1 MEQEMSK
8 VFQVTAT
15 PDHGFWFLEFPKTTD
30 WVTTAADVSDIQV
43 MGKEIIYEATGTPID
58 EIELEVIFNKFQIC
72 ETEEFK
78 EYDRERGTVHSCEF
92 SSHLV

>member
-43 MGKEIIYEATGTPID
+43 MG
-58 EIELEVIFNKFQIC
+58 
-72 ETEEFK
+72 
-78 EYDRERGTVHSCEF
+78 
-92 SSHLV
+92 